1 LRVATSFRCAIGA
14 MEIQLLQAVGKIAGI
29 GGLALGAFV
38 LLFEEVIRKNIFPTL
53 SDDHASGLIRQ
64 FMYLTF
70 GVAVCGIAAW
80 TYVAAKTPSTLGG
93 AAGIGT
99 AAHTGDAA
107 AAAPGAKVDV
117 TGTWSAPVKY
127 SWGDT
132 HAETFQFEVHGQ
144 ELSGTASYVTAPHG
158 IVGGKIDGSRLSFQT
173 TSYSEL
179 NDKRYQETHRYRGTV
194 SADGDAIEFVLDTDS
209 GYDAPPPAK
218 FTAHRSA
225 AK

>member
-1 LRVATSFRCAIGA
+1 

-93 AAGIGT
+93 AAGVGT

-107 AAAPGAKVDV
+107 AAAPAAKVDI

-132 HAETFQFEVHGQ
+132 HPETFQFEVHGQ
-144 ELSGTASYVTAPHG
+144 ELSGTASFTPAPRPL
-158 IVGGKIDGSRLSFQT
+158 KNENSPFEPWPYSSWNDGNESGESNSRRCVAE
-173 TSYSEL
+173 TSTPFS
-179 NDKRYQETHRYRGTV
+179 
-194 SADGDAIEFVLDTDS
+194 
-209 GYDAPPPAK
+209 P
-218 FTAHRSA
+218 
-225 AK
+225 

>member
-1 LRVATSFRCAIGA
+1 

-80 TYVAAKTPSTLGG
+80 TYVAAKAPSTPGTRTG
-93 AAGIGT
+93 AGT
-99 AAHTGDAA
+99 AVHTGDAV
-107 AAAPGAKVDV
+107 APAAKVDV

-132 HAETFQFEVHGQ
+132 HPETFQFEVHGQ

-158 IVGGKIDGSRLSFQT
+158 IVDGKIDGSHLSFQT

-179 NDKRYQETHRYRGTV
+179 NDKRYQEKHRYRGTV

-218 FTAHRSA
+218 FTAHRSP

>member
-1 LRVATSFRCAIGA
+1 MFARRHEFPCAACA

-80 TYVAAKTPSTLGG
+80 TYVAAKMPSTPASAGG
-93 AAGIGT
+93 LAT
-99 AAHTGDAA
+99 AAHSDT
-107 AAAPGAKVDV
+107 AAAPAKVDV
-117 TGTWSAPVKY
+117 TGTWNALVKY

-132 HAETFQFEVHGQ
+132 HPETFQFEMHGP

-158 IVGGKIDGSRLSFQT
+158 IVDGKIDGSRLSFET

-179 NDKRYQETHRYRGTV
+179 NEKRYQEKHRYRGTL
-194 SADGDAIEFVLDTDS
+194 SADGQAIDFVLDTDS

-218 FTAHRSA
+218 FTARRSA